1 MNFEELQLAPA
12 ILKAVR
18 EQGYETPTPIQAQAI
33 PAIMQG
39 RDVLGGAQTGTG
51 KTAAFTLPLLHQLT
65 MSRSAVSRFNGLG
78 IRALVL
84 TPTRELAAQV
94 QESVMTYGKYL
105 QLSSTVV
112 FGGVGANPQI
122 KQLREGVDILV
133 ATPGR
138 LLDLQQQGAVDLSQV
153 QILVLDEADRMLD
166 MGFIHDVKKVLA
178 LLPVQKQSLLFS
190 ATFSDEIRDLA
201 NTLLRDPLPIQVTPR
216 NTTVERIAQVVIT
229 VGRAKKKALLA
240 HLIEQ
245 NNWSQ
250 VLVFT
255 RTKFG
260 ANHVAEALSK
270 SGITAM
276 ALHGNK
282 SQSAR
287 TQALDGFKNGDIR
300 VLVATDIAA
309 RGIDIDELPHV
320 VNYDIPN
327 VTEDYVHRI
336 GRTGRAGSTGEAVNL
351 VCLDE
356 QGFMQEIE
364 QFTKQSI
371 PCKII
376 EGYEPDPDEKA
387 EPIAMGRQTL
397 WGGLGKPPSRE
408 VMMAAAKA
416 ARTEM
421 LQRVR
426 EKKQVKPGRGSTG
439 GSLRTPYQTRSSNP
453 HYQAQQQQNASANF
467 QAAYNPNLADGASEG
482 NLSEQQ
488 NDSGMAHTNRST
500 RTPRTSRDS
509 REGREGRPYEP
520 RTPRGIYG
528 EARRAGLRRNS
539 NPRNNPNVA
548 PNSTVNGFQAGD
560 LNASEQFHGS
570 AYAAQNANQQAPSE
584 VKSGYRFDQRRESRQ
599 DYRQDQRSDS
609 RQENHTDQRGE
620 SRSEYRTEGR
630 FDNRHEPRNNAGNR
644 SNSRF
649 NNPRPDNTRQG
660 FGQSQFAG
668 RREREARDEDY
679 QPRHINHNP
688 SLGLASKS
696 RHVPAK
702 RAIDG
707 QPNPLRTTVDAYA
720 ERSPRMGAGMG
731 MNPSPRSSRGGNF
744 AAPSNRGR
752 SRNSNGGGYNR

>member
-18 EQGYETPTPIQAQAI
+18 EQGYESPTPIQAQAI

-51 KTAAFTLPLLHQLT
+51 KTAAFTLPLLHLLT

-94 QESVMTYGKYL
+94 QESVVTYGQYL
-105 QLSSTVV
+105 QLTSTVV

-122 KQLREGVDILV
+122 KQLRQGVDILV

-153 QILVLDEADRMLD
+153 QVLVLDEADRMLD

-178 LLPVQKQSLLFS
+178 LLPSQKQSLLFS

-201 NTLLRDPLPIQVTPR
+201 NSLLREPLQIQVTPR

-260 ANHVAEALSK
+260 ANHVAEALAK

-287 TQALDGFKNGDIR
+287 TQALEGFKNGDIR

-376 EGYEPDPDEKA
+376 EGFEPDADERA

-397 WGGLGKPPSRE
+397 WGGLGKPPSRD

-416 ARTEM
+416 ARSEM

-426 EKKQVKPGRGSTG
+426 EKNQGKPTRGPAG
-439 GSLRTPYQTRSSNP
+439 GSLRTPYQTRGP
-453 HYQAQQQQNASANF
+453 VQQNSAPAAVLLDSNGEAMAPRAPR
-467 QAAYNPNLADGASEG
+467 QA
-482 NLSEQQ
+482 
-488 NDSGMAHTNRST
+488 
-500 RTPRTSRDS
+500 
-509 REGREGRPYEP
+509 REGREGRDGRPYEP

-528 EARRAGLRRNS
+528 EARRAGLRRNTG
-539 NPRNNPNVA
+539 PRVNNTNPNAAGSAGFNGGDQA
-548 PNSTVNGFQAGD
+548 P
-560 LNASEQFHGS
+560 SEQFHGS
-570 AYAAQNANQQAPSE
+570 AYAAHAANNPSHE
-584 VKSGYRFDQRRESRQ
+584 ARPDYRNDNRQ
-599 DYRQDQRSDS
+599 DNRTDNRPEFRHDNRIDNRGDTRSDNRNDNRNDNRMDHRGDHRMDNRQDARPS
-609 RQENHTDQRGE
+609 
-620 SRSEYRTEGR
+620 
-630 FDNRHEPRNNAGNR
+630 FAGNR
-644 SNSRF
+644 PAGRF
-649 NNPRPDNTRQG
+649 NNQRPENNRQG
-660 FGQSQFAG
+660 FGQSQFTG
-668 RREREARDEDY
+668 RRPPEARDDDY

-688 SLGLASKS
+688 GLGLNTKA

-707 QPNPLRTTVDAYA
+707 QPNPLRTTWFTHGWWQH
-720 ERSPRMGAGMG
+720 ELCSTFTTQRW
-731 MNPSPRSSRGGNF
+731 
-744 AAPSNRGR
+744 
-752 SRNSNGGGYNR
+752 